1 MNRDE
6 FLNKSFKIP
15 VYPVIP
21 VDSFLDE
28 NCFENYSKMFCPHET
43 KPEIIMKLRILY
55 HGNCFDGVSSA
66 AIFTKFYKTK
76 IHADAEVFYTPT
88 MHRAGNAFDREQF
101 DGEENAIVDFKYC
114 ADERL
119 TWWFDHHQ
127 SAFLSE
133 EDREHFLADTS
144 GKKFLDTTS
153 KSCAEFIARIAKEK
167 FGFEDESLAEL
178 IEWAHIIDG
187 ALYESA
193 AQCVELR
200 SPALKLMQVIE
211 GEKDANFV
219 EKIIHDLT
227 EKSLDEIVES
237 PEIQAKLKPILQ
249 QHWRTVELIKEK
261 AAYDRG
267 VVSFDLTDEKIDGY
281 NKFIPYYFYP
291 ETTYN
296 VALTQSDFRTKISVG
311 SNPWAPRPRL
321 HNIAEI
327 CERYGG
333 GGHAVV
339 GAVSLKPDALEKGK
353 RIMKEIIEELRFD
366 D

>member
-1 MNRDE
+1 
-6 FLNKSFKIP
+6 
-15 VYPVIP
+15 
-21 VDSFLDE
+21 
-28 NCFENYSKMFCPHET
+28 
-43 KPEIIMKLRILY
+43 MKLRILY

-66 AIFTKFYKTK
+66 AVFTKFYRAK
-76 IHADAEVFYTPT
+76 INENAEIFYTPT
-88 MHRAGNAFDREQF
+88 MHRAGNAFDQNQF
-101 DGEENAIVDFKYC
+101 DGDENAIVDFKYS

-133 EDREHFLADTS
+133 ADERHFLADTS

-167 FGFEDESLAEL
+167 FDYEDESLAEL

-187 ALYESA
+187 ALYESP

-200 SPALKLMQVIE
+200 SSALKLMQVIE
-211 GEKDANFV
+211 GEKDARFI
-219 EKIIHDLT
+219 EKIIRDLT
-227 EKSLDEIVES
+227 EKSLDEVVES
-237 PEIQAKLKPILQ
+237 EEIQAKLKPILE
-249 QHWRTVELIKEK
+249 QHWNTVELIKQK
-261 AAYDRG
+261 AKYERG
-267 VVSFDLTDEKIDGY
+267 VVQFDLTETKIDGY

-291 ETTYN
+291 QTTYN
-296 VALTQSDFRTKISVG
+296 VALTQSPFRTKISVG
-311 SNPWAPRPRL
+311 SNPWSPRPRL

-339 GAVSLKPDALEKGK
+339 GAVSLKPEDLELGK
-353 RIMKEIIEELRFD
+353 KYMQEIIEQLQFED
-366 D
+366 

>member
-1 MNRDE
+1 
-6 FLNKSFKIP
+6 
-15 VYPVIP
+15 
-21 VDSFLDE
+21 
-28 NCFENYSKMFCPHET
+28 
-43 KPEIIMKLRILY
+43 MKLRILY

-66 AIFTKFYKTK
+66 AIFTKFYRSK
-76 IHADAEVFYTPT
+76 INESAEIFYTPT
-88 MHRAGNAFDREQF
+88 MHRAGNAFDQDQF
-101 DGEENAIVDFKYC
+101 DGDENAIVDFKYS

-133 EDREHFLADTS
+133 SDEKHFLADRS

-153 KSCAEFIARIAKEK
+153 KSCAEFIARVAKEK
-167 FGFEDESLAEL
+167 FGYEDESLAEL

-187 ALYESA
+187 ALYESP

-200 SPALKLMQVIE
+200 SAALKLMQVIE
-211 GEKDANFV
+211 GEKDSTFC
-219 EKIIHDLT
+219 EKIIRDLT
-227 EKSLDEIVES
+227 EKSLDEVVES
-237 PEIQAKLKPILQ
+237 AEIKAKLEPILE
-249 QHWRTVELIKEK
+249 QHWDTVDLIRRK
-261 AAYDRG
+261 AKYERG
-267 VVSFDLTDEKIDGY
+267 VVRFDLTEDGIDGY

-296 VALTQSDFRTKISVG
+296 VALTQSAFRTKISVG
-311 SNPWAPRPRL
+311 SNPWSPRPRL

-339 GAVSLKPDALEKGK
+339 GAVSLKPEDLELGK
-353 RIMKEIIEELRFD
+353 KYMR
-366 D
+366 